1 MEGQTQD
8 AMDEFAKSGSQNVNT
23 VRTSRGDTSDWNR
36 LCRLQTVLV
45 EPDNIVRSAGPH
57 PTKRNMSSS
66 SASVSR
72 ATKRILSPTPRPVNR
87 AMDLPPSALANMMP
101 IRRSNPAQQQFVHA
115 PASVTTRNLMSSNDQ
130 SDLKM
135 GSIPNISRE
144 FFASRFGSLSSR
156 EKQQM
161 MRLALINAKENG
173 LLESVARTHPQGP
186 GDMETEDLPVL
197 RRPDTARYIL
207 RRESSPASP
216 FGLSLNQQR
225 HQYPSPG
232 KKEKS
237 SSMYSQIQE
246 NQLRQKDTRIPE
258 SSYAQL
264 STAPHNMPRHV
275 QLHPL
280 SQRNGTASAVGDIT
294 PYEKLKMQMN
304 AARQQEIMG
313 GLRGNKASA
322 SDEDMKRYAQLKMQ
336 LEARDHEEMRL
347 RKINLVLRA
356 IEQKPFACPVCN
368 ERFSEMDALRNHV
381 KTGTHNS
388 SANANP
394 FSLRPFVCPLCSKS
408 FDNKY
413 NLKRH
418 MMIHTGEKPYGCKQC
433 GKRFNQRS
441 TLAQHEKRMH

>member
-1 MEGQTQD
+1 MMPMRRTGQT
-8 AMDEFAKSGSQNVNT
+8 
-23 VRTSRGDTSDWNR
+23 
-36 LCRLQTVLV
+36 
-45 EPDNIVRSAGPH
+45 
-57 PTKRNMSSS
+57 
-66 SASVSR
+66 
-72 ATKRILSPTPRPVNR
+72 
-87 AMDLPPSALANMMP
+87 
-101 IRRSNPAQQQFVHA
+101 QQFVHA
-115 PASVTTRNLMSSNDQ
+115 PPSITTRNLMSSNDQ
-130 SDLKM
+130 SERKM
-135 GSIPNISRE
+135 GGVSNMSRE
-144 FFASRFGSLSSR
+144 FLAARFGSLSSR

-161 MRLALINAKENG
+161 MRLALANAKENG
-173 LLESVARTHPQGP
+173 LLDSVTRTHAQRPR
-186 GDMETEDLPVL
+186 DMETEDHTVL
-197 RRPDTARYIL
+197 RRPDTGRYIL
-207 RRESSPASP
+207 RRESAPTSP
-216 FGLSLNQQR
+216 FGLSPSQQR
-225 HQYPSPG
+225 HQFTSPPG
-232 KKEKS
+232 KTERGS
-237 SSMYSQIQE
+237 RIYSQISE
-246 NQLRQKDTRIPE
+246 NQLQRQKGARISE

-275 QLHPL
+275 QFRSLMQQ
-280 SQRNGTASAVGDIT
+280 SGTTSAAGDIS
-294 PYEKLKMQMN
+294 PYEKLKMQLN
-304 AARQQEIMG
+304 AARHQEIMG

-381 KTGTHNS
+381 KTGNHNS
-388 SANANP
+388 SATANP

-418 MMIHTGEKPYGCKQC
+418 MMIHTGEKPYGCKKC